1 MKTIIAVFKSKPE
14 VMRFIE
20 KMIYFGARAQTTGT
34 PKEAK
39 IGCGISARFEYR
51 NLSVAKK
58 VLAEG
63 RFEGFHEAYL
73 IETNGIRVSK
83 RKIFL

>member
-1 MKTIIAVFKSKPE
+1 MKTVIAVFKSKPE

-20 KMIYFGARAQTTGT
+20 KMVYQGARAQTTGT

-51 NLSVAKK
+51 NLNLAKK
-58 VLAEG
+58 ILREEH
-63 RFEGFHEAYL
+63 FEGFHQAYL
-73 IETNGIRVSK
+73 IETDGSRVSK
-83 RKIFL
+83 RRLLL